1 MRDAQSRG
9 LERLEEARRS
19 RCRQTRGGGG
29 RSESPRRWW
38 RRRASGGGAA
48 PASAAR
54 DGSLFSGPTLSPR
67 ESPVTGGENSAGA
80 AAPPCTDATPAPP
93 GLDTSRT
100 LPPSRHAR
108 TSAPRHRTIACK
120 YPDINCFK
128 HCHKSSIRQIKH
140 APAPRPLLCQYPPL
154 DRGGQSA
161 CAAGRAAD
169 VRAGGAGLRAC
180 SGGLAVKRVLLTTGT

>member
-1 MRDAQSRG
+1 MECKVPGSGEAQ
-9 LERLEEARRS
+9 EVRRS
-19 RCRQTRGGGG
+19 RCRQTGGGG
-29 RSESPRRWW
+29 GGSESPRRWW

-100 LPPSRHAR
+100 H
-108 TSAPRHRTIACK
+108 PRSCSTRASTTQHGTFTCK
-120 YPDINCFK
+120 YSDINGFK
-128 HCHKSSIRQIKH
+128 HCYEKFLMTDKTCPSAL
-140 APAPRPLLCQYPPL
+140 APAVPVSTPAAWRPERM
-154 DRGGQSA
+154 RGGP
-161 CAAGRAAD
+161 CRR
-169 VRAGGAGLRAC
+169 RAGG
-180 SGGLAVKRVLLTTGT
+180 